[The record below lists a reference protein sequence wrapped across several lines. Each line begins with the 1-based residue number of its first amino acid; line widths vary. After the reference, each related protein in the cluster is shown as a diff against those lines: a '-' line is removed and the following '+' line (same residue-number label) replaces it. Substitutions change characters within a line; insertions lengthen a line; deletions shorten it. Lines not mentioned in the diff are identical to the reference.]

1 MSECRICFGCK
12 SGKILSPCKC
22 KGSIQHVHQK
32 CLINWLKNKYPATYN
47 QILKCSASG
56 NTGLQCELCRY
67 EYKGSVKYIR
77 FKKIFKIL
85 RKSHKTYYVLL
96 NIPIIIY
103 LAYKCNYLFRRIIQ
117 RIYTQVVGENA
128 QSRWVLKVWQWVR
141 FYVRIACQLF
151 PLSVC
156 GFTLPMIV
164 INTMKMCLKL
174 AIEFRMV
181 QIENFMY

>member
-1 MSECRICFGCK
+1 MSECRICFGSE
-12 SGKILSPCKC
+12 SGEILSPCKC

-32 CLINWLKNKYPATYN
+32 CLINWLKNKYSGTYQ
-47 QILKCSASG
+47 QILKGSASG
-56 NTGLQCELCRY
+56 NTGLQCELCKY

-77 FKKIFKIL
+77 LKKIIKIL

-103 LAYKCNYLFRRIIQ
+103 LAYKCNYLFRRIFQ
-117 RIYTQVVGENA
+117 KIYTQVIGGNS
-128 QSRWVLKVWQWVR
+128 QNRWALKMWQWIKV
-141 FYVRIACQLF
+141 YIGIVAQLF

-156 GFTLPMIV
+156 GFTLPMIM
-164 INTMKMCLKL
+164 INTMKMFLKL
-174 AIEFRMV
+174 ITEFRMV